1 MIGFFECLKISKAIF
16 KTLILTFFYHHP
28 NIFVILFI
36 YFSSMKKILLILF
49 TVVFIMSCKTESK
62 KEVLSPVTKDT
73 SVDQIDLSKYPQG
86 YQDVLAAHGGLSLWN
101 TMQSLTFKLP
111 KENGDEVHTTD
122 LKTRDVVVET
132 EKYQIG
138 SLNGKVWLAQ
148 DSTYYPKNR
157 ARFYHNLMF
166 YFYAMPFILA
176 DDGIVYSETASLEKD
191 GISYPGIKIAY
202 QSNVGDS
209 PDDEYILYYHPE
221 SKKME
226 WLAYTVTR
234 GQGSK
239 STDFHFIKYDK
250 WQEVNGLLLPEELTW
265 YKTESNLPT
274 EPRGK
279 PRIFTNVDID
289 ASHMGANFY
298 TMPDNGVYVDE

>member
-1 MIGFFECLKISKAIF
+1 
-16 KTLILTFFYHHP
+16 
-28 NIFVILFI
+28 
-36 YFSSMKKILLILF
+36 MKKILLTLF
-49 TVVFIMSCKTESK
+49 AGVLLISCKSENK
-62 KEVLSPVTKDT
+62 KEALPLQTEIAPVE
-73 SVDQIDLSKYPQG
+73 QIDLSIYPQA
-86 YQDVLAAHGGLSLWN
+86 YQDVLATHGGLAQWSA
-101 TMQSLTFKLP
+101 MQSLTFKMP
-111 KENGDEVHTTD
+111 KENSDEVHTTD
-122 LKTRDVVVET
+122 LKTRDVVIEI

-138 SLNGKVWLAQ
+138 SHNGKVWLAQ
-148 DSTYYPKNR
+148 DSTYFPKNR

-166 YFYAMPFILA
+166 YFYTMPFILA

-239 STDFHFIKYDK
+239 STDFHFIKYNK

-265 YKTESNLPT
+265 YKTENNLPT
-274 EPRGK
+274 EARGK

-289 ASHMGANFY
+289 ASHMGADFY
-298 TMPDNGVYVDE
+298 TIPDNGVYVDE